1 MSKIKLIVEIEKRT
15 YELLKDKPDNTAE
28 AIIANGTP
36 YNPQGDAISRE
47 ALRKAIEEVEDNYD
61 GYEPNDLG
69 KFMCKVD
76 DLIDNAPPV
85 EVYTKDDMA
94 GAYNEGYVCGNKE
107 AGKARPQGKWKTN
120 EGYDGDEYYE
130 CSNCGEPWFLSA
142 GTPKDNNMNFCP
154 NCGAEMKGGVE

>member
-1 MSKIKLIVEIEKRT
+1 MKLIIDISDKMFDAFKKHGIMAFDYFNE
-15 YELLKDKPDNTAE
+15 YDKDQI
-28 AIIANGTP
+28 AIAITHGTP

-107 AGKARPQGKWKTN
+107 AGKARPQGEYVDISKLRLMTVEECAGHTIDYAMGWKACI
-120 EGYDGDEYYE
+120 EWIKKG
-130 CSNCGEPWFLSA
+130 
-142 GTPKDNNMNFCP
+142 
-154 NCGAEMKGGVE
+154 GAE